1 MLNFSKILYPFLL
14 FIFSVYVNNYYGSIG
29 VFPIDSFAFFDS
41 AYSINNGMIPFKDY
55 WVMNGLIIDLI
66 QSLFFNFLGTSWET
80 YLLHS
85 SMVNAIFALTTY
97 FFFTKLGLKKY
108 KSLFYSILVSI
119 LTYPGVGVP
128 FPDHHSIIFSIIG
141 FYVLYFATLS
151 EKFIY
156 WFVLPLPFFIAFFSK
171 QVPAA
176 YFIIV
181 LSVFL
186 FYYFTEK
193 NRTKQLIALLTSCF
207 VLIVASIFYL
217 KFNQIGIKDFIY
229 QYFLFPQTIGQ
240 HRINNVDLNFYLFKF
255 INDFKFIFLSLFI
268 SIAVVIKKY
277 ISRDIKLNKKNI
289 FNYILFLCIIFISIH
304 HQILTKNQNFIFFLI
319 PMILGVT
326 HATIADKKKKYK
338 FLIFFLLILS
348 LVVTIKYHLRF
359 NIDRKFMELEN
370 LDKTNF
376 QRGEMISKNLKGL
389 KWITAEFNN
398 NPGEEIKLLIS
409 TINYLK
415 KTVLNKVIITEYQ
428 FILAEIEHKTYS
440 PNRWYTTDGV
450 SYPVKNNK
458 YFNYYNEFYKSAL
471 AKNKVETIFTI
482 MPLNVKNFEFIF
494 KKNCIKTLEINKIL
508 SKHDIKDCF
517 K

>member
-1 MLNFSKILYPFLL
+1 
-14 FIFSVYVNNYYGSIG
+14 
-29 VFPIDSFAFFDS
+29 
-41 AYSINNGMIPFKDY
+41 
-55 WVMNGLIIDLI
+55 
-66 QSLFFNFLGTSWET
+66 
-80 YLLHS
+80 
-85 SMVNAIFALTTY
+85 
-97 FFFTKLGLKKY
+97 
-108 KSLFYSILVSI
+108 
-119 LTYPGVGVP
+119 
-128 FPDHHSIIFSIIG
+128 
-141 FYVLYFATLS
+141 
-151 EKFIY
+151 
-156 WFVLPLPFFIAFFSK
+156 
-171 QVPAA
+171 
-176 YFIIV
+176 
-181 LSVFL
+181 
-186 FYYFTEK
+186 
-193 NRTKQLIALLTSCF
+193 
-207 VLIVASIFYL
+207 
-217 KFNQIGIKDFIY
+217 
-229 QYFLFPQTIGQ
+229 
-240 HRINNVDLNFYLFKF
+240 
-255 INDFKFIFLSLFI
+255 
-268 SIAVVIKKY
+268 
-277 ISRDIKLNKKNI
+277 
-289 FNYILFLCIIFISIH
+289 
-304 HQILTKNQNFIFFLI
+304 
-319 PMILGVT
+319 MILGVT
-326 HATIADKKKKYK
+326 HATIADKQKKYK

-428 FILAEIEHKTYS
+428 FILAEIEHKIYS

-471 AKNKVETIFTI
+471 ARNKVETIFTI

-494 KKNCIKTLEINKIL
+494 EKNCIKTLEINKIL